1 MKSIKKKSMF
11 LLLPLAF
18 MALTGCDAD
27 NSSNSTAGG
36 SQGSSDTSTIES
48 EFAVTIEAVENG
60 TVTANKEKAKVGEDV
75 EFTITVNEGYYVKS
89 FLVNDVEVALTE
101 NKAIVKM
108 VDGGLKAK
116 LIVTDSYPASKF
128 DADLKQK
135 IKDADQFKVALTADT
150 TVDALPLAKDT
161 TEYDLGGKTLTVDGK
176 MALSAAQGQ
185 SITIKNGSVAFT
197 GTADPTELKDLKANL
212 FEVSSAKLFVL
223 DHVAV
228 TVETAMTT
236 AIYCSSSTDLRVLHS
251 TIDLKNAYY
260 GLGTNNS
267 LGANAHILIQ
277 DSSVNVTNAEK
288 NNTAFL
294 GNVEGLGVQ
303 IENSSFKADRQ
314 AIIART
320 GSWMIENTTAEIT
333 GDWLKDAGNATKNNG
348 YLTGTWKTDNEVP
361 SAPVVVGDTN
371 NNAYDES
378 VYFNA
383 RGTEFV
389 APTGNNKVV
398 TRQDGSNK
406 YFTKI
411 TMDSATYKNAKDG
424 LDNGSGVSISLA
436 DNGETLTDLTATIE
450 VGEGGTASLSK
461 TTGIT
466 YGEKVDVTVTPTS
479 GYKVNKVTLTGI
491 DGAETDITAAMSFN
505 AGLKNTVKVEFAV
518 LQVGGTQVV
527 ARDLFPDATD
537 NVSPTSGT
545 FTAKGFTFAFTE
557 RSSVSLKIFRPG
569 TTTPYDVPYLQAAKG
584 AKIILSEISGKIIKK
599 IEFVFAVTSGNAGG
613 PDYLNSDD
621 GYYVANSDKTGVWE
635 NKENQSRELTFKVG
649 KTGATGLVCAMITSL
664 IITC

>member
-27 NSSNSTAGG
+27 NASDSTAGG
-36 SQGSSDTSTIES
+36 SQGSSDSSIIES
-48 EFAVTIEAVENG
+48 EFDVTIEAVENG
-60 TVTANKEKAKVGEDV
+60 KVTANKTKAKVGEEV
-75 EFTITVNEGYYVKS
+75 EFTVTTNEGYFVKS
-89 FLVNDVEVALTE
+89 FLVNDVEVTLTE
-101 NKAIVKM
+101 NKATVKM

-116 LIVTDSYPASKF
+116 LIVTDSHLVSAF
-128 DADLKQK
+128 DPDLKQT
-135 IKDADQFKVALTADT
+135 IKDSDSFKVALTADA

-185 SITIKNGSVAFT
+185 SITIKNGSVTFT

-212 FEVSSAKLFVL
+212 FEVSSAKLFIL

-228 TVETAMTT
+228 TVETAMTA

-277 DSSVNVTNAEK
+277 DSSVSVTNAEK
-288 NNTAFL
+288 DNAAFL

-303 IENSSFKADRQ
+303 IEDSSFKADRQ

-333 GDWLKDAGNATKNNG
+333 GDWLKDAANATKNNG
-348 YLTGTWKTDNEVP
+348 YLTGVWGTGNEVP
-361 SAPVVVGDTN
+361 SAPVVVGDTD
-371 NNAYDES
+371 NNAYDEN

-389 APTGNNKVV
+389 APTENNKVV

-466 YGEKVDVTVTPTS
+466 YGEKIDVTAIPS
-479 GYKVNKVTLTGI
+479 NGYKLEKVTLVSI
-491 DGAETDITAAMSFN
+491 DGTETDITAAMSFN

-518 LQVGGTQVV
+518 VEVGGTKISSTEIIV
-527 ARDLFPDATD
+527 
-537 NVSPTSGT
+537 PTEETIS
-545 FTAKGFTFAFTE
+545 TASKALHIENLKGFEFNFAG
-557 RSSVSLKIFRPG
+557 VSLFYKKRSDGSKYNP
-569 TTTPYDVPYLQAAKG
+569 PYLKINKG
-584 AKIILSEISGKIIKK
+584 STFSITTKSSNKIKK
-599 IEFVFAVTSGNAGG
+599 IEMEFTASGSSFGG
-613 PDYLNSDD
+613 PTSLGDNS
-621 GYYVANSDKTGVWE
+621 GSKHYAAGTDKTGVWE
-635 NKENQSRELTFKVG
+635 SAEGET
-649 KTGATGLVCAMITSL
+649 TGSFVVTGSSVMIACFV
-664 IITC
+664 ITCA